1 MIIGI
6 PFFERKKSGEVIY
19 ELSVIYN
26 VEENIKKNRQGDK
39 SNTRVRQRNGI
50 VIDSRNATAALR
62 TIAVSWPH

>member
-26 VEENIKKNRQGDK
+26 VEENIKKTDRAIKVTPGFDREMG
-39 SNTRVRQRNGI
+39 S
-50 VIDSRNATAALR
+50 
-62 TIAVSWPH
+62 